1 MSLVRPTVAALL
13 VTHQSERWIR
23 DVIASIQGQTLAPD
37 ALFCVD
43 DHSTD
48 STVGLL
54 KESGFEIFQ
63 STSSGTDATTRIA
76 QNFLQGVRAAR
87 RYDVVVLGDH
97 DDYWL
102 PDRVE
107 HQVRVLQEEPDAWL
121 VASDGRV
128 MGSHE
133 SLRETFPI
141 PDDWQDMSRLAQ
153 FRYAMRHSIATGGAS
168 AVRPRM
174 LLDPSTGAV
183 PIPHGWLHDRWW
195 SLSAVANG
203 AIALD
208 CHPVIEYRVQSDQQ
222 VGLDTG
228 RQGTR
233 FPRIGISDVART
245 RDVARLLRRSRR

>member
-54 KESGFEIFQ
+54 NESGFEIFQ

-107 HQVRVLQEEPDAWL
+107 HQVRVLQDQPDAWM

-128 MGSHE
+128 MGSNE
-133 SLRETFPI
+133 MLRATFPI
-141 PDDWQDMSRLAQ
+141 PDDWENMSRLAR

-168 AVRPRM
+168 AVRPSM
-174 LLDPSTGAV
+174 LLDPSNGATPV
-183 PIPHGWLHDRWW
+183 PSGWLHDRWW
-195 SLSAVANG
+195 SLAAVADD
-203 AIALD
+203 AIVLD
-208 CHPVIEYRVQSDQQ
+208 RYPVIEYRVQSEQQ

-233 FPRIGISDVART
+233 IPRIGISDVTRT